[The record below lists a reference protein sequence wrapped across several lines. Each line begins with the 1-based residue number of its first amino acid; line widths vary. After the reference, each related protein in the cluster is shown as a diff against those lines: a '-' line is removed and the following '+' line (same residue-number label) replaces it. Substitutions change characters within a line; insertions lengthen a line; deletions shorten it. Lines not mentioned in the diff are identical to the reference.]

1 MSKRNRTPAA
11 STAGGRSSRSS
22 VPIKIDKPKP
32 WGTIAVGVLLAAA
45 LIGIIVYAVMNTG
58 SGVRDLLREDDES
71 FTGLLVADDPE
82 RTHVEGPV
90 EYPDYPARPPMGG
103 EHNTVP
109 QQCDVY
115 TEQIPAEHAV
125 HSLEHGATWITYQPD
140 LPDDQVEQLTELAE
154 GNPYRMLSP
163 LPGQESP
170 IMVTAW
176 GRQLPVD
183 SADDGELERF
193 LRAYTDGRQTPE
205 KGAVC
210 AGNPSPGTGPVTL
223 APEGGQPAP
232 EPTG

>member
-1 MSKRNRTPAA
+1 
-11 STAGGRSSRSS
+11 
-22 VPIKIDKPKP
+22 
-32 WGTIAVGVLLAAA
+32 
-45 LIGIIVYAVMNTG
+45 
-58 SGVRDLLREDDES
+58 
-71 FTGLLVADDPE
+71 
-82 RTHVEGPV
+82 
-90 EYPDYPARPPMGG
+90 MGG